1 MSQSE
6 RPRILIVDD
15 EEAIL
20 ETMTF
25 TFMDLYDVL
34 TTADPTKAMS
44 ILEENQPVSVVITDQ
59 RMPGMTGVELLKEVY
74 EKFPETVRIILTG
87 FADSEATIKAINDG
101 HIYGYINKPWEPDEL
116 KAIVRRAT
124 ELHALSLE
132 NRRLVEDLRDANL
145 FLAAVM
151 DRLRT
156 GAVAIDREG
165 IVRAVNKPAVA
176 FIGLKEDIR
185 GLSIDDV
192 MASQQLAELGEKV
205 RSLADESGGSF
216 EEVDLGVGG
225 GHRLRFSSQALAG
238 EDGETFG
245 RVILFKEISHEPLT
259 RDFEE
264 IVGQVSAT
272 RGALRAELEK
282 ALEALYLRNFI
293 PMVSVLVRRECFDEL
308 GLLDEN
314 IRSGGDDYEFCT
326 RLLRRYRVF
335 NIPEP
340 LVTRREHSANYTD
353 DEKLMPDAIRINRG
367 LVAEYPNLARLQ
379 SRRESELL
387 FKLGR
392 ARQAN
397 GKREEAKQA

>member
-1 MSQSE
+1 MSQPE

-25 TFMDLYDVL
+25 TFMDLYEVL
-34 TTADPTKAMS
+34 TTSDPTKAMS

-74 EKFPETVRIILTG
+74 ENFPETVRIILTG

-116 KAIVRRAT
+116 KTIVRRAT

-132 NRRLVEDLRDANL
+132 NRRLVDDLRNANL

-156 GAVAIDREG
+156 GAIAIDRDG

-185 GLSIDDV
+185 GIRIDDV

-205 RSLADESGGSF
+205 RLLANESGGSF
-216 EEVDLGVGG
+216 EEVDLDVGG

-238 EDGETFG
+238 EEGETFG

-272 RGALRAELEK
+272 KGALRGELESARV
-282 ALEALYLRNFI
+282 ALTA
-293 PMVSVLVRRECFDEL
+293 
-308 GLLDEN
+308 LDERVSEARVESASMSELVERVSRTRTAIGN
-314 IRSGGDDYEFCT
+314 WLDVDDSLVGEEFPDAQ
-326 RLLRRYRVF
+326 LLRDRLNVASQRWPSAESSPERVVALAQAVEEYYETGE
-335 NIPEP
+335 NP
-340 LVTRREHSANYTD
+340 RE
-353 DEKLMPDAIRINRG
+353 RI
-367 LVAEYPNLARLQ
+367 L
-379 SRRESELL
+379 
-387 FKLGR
+387 
-392 ARQAN
+392 
-397 GKREEAKQA
+397 

>member
-34 TTADPTKAMS
+34 TTADPTKAIA
-44 ILEENQPVSVVITDQ
+44 ILKENQPVSVVITDQ

-74 EKFPETVRIILTG
+74 EQFPETVRIILTG

-116 KAIVRRAT
+116 KTIVRRAT
-124 ELHALSLE
+124 ELHALAVE

-156 GAVAIDREG
+156 GAIAIDRDG

-176 FIGLKEDIR
+176 FIGLEEDIR
-185 GLSIDDV
+185 GRSIGEV
-192 MASQQLAELGEKV
+192 MSRHDLAELGDSV
-205 RSLADESGGSF
+205 RNLAEESGGSF
-216 EEVDLGVGG
+216 DEVELGVGG
-225 GHRLRFSSQALAG
+225 GHRIRISNQALAD
-238 EDGETFG
+238 EAGETIG

-264 IVGQVSAT
+264 IVGRVSST
-272 RGALRAELEK
+272 KGALREELETSLK
-282 ALEALYLRNFI
+282 ELADLDDR
-293 PMVSVLVRRECFDEL
+293 VSAARIESANMSELVERVSRTRTAIGNWLDVDDVLVGE
-308 GLLDEN
+308 
-314 IRSGGDDYEFCT
+314 EFPDAQ
-326 RLLRRYRVF
+326 LLRDRLNVASHRWPRSESPPERVVA
-335 NIPEP
+335 
-340 LVTRREHSANYTD
+340 LTRAVEEYYETGENTRD
-353 DEKLMPDAIRINRG
+353 RI
-367 LVAEYPNLARLQ
+367 L
-379 SRRESELL
+379 
-387 FKLGR
+387 
-392 ARQAN
+392 
-397 GKREEAKQA
+397 

>member
-34 TTADPTKAMS
+34 TTTDPTKALS
-44 ILEENQPVSVVITDQ
+44 ILKENQPVSVVITDQ
-59 RMPGMTGVELLKEVY
+59 RMPGMTGVELLKQVY
-74 EKFPETVRIILTG
+74 EQFPETVRIILTG

-116 KAIVRRAT
+116 KSIVRRAT
-124 ELHALSLE
+124 ELHALALE
-132 NRRLVEDLRDANL
+132 NRRLVDDLRDANL

-156 GAVAIDREG
+156 GAIAIDRDG

-176 FIGLKEDIR
+176 FIGLTEDIR
-185 GLSIDDV
+185 GLSIDEV

-205 RSLADESGGSF
+205 RLLADESGGSF

-238 EDGETFG
+238 GDGETFG

-264 IVGQVSAT
+264 IVGRVSVT
-272 RGALRAELEK
+272 TGALREELEN
-282 ALEALYLRNFI
+282 ALIALAA
-293 PMVSVLVRRECFDEL
+293 
-308 GLLDEN
+308 LDERVSDAHVESAN
-314 IRSGGDDYEFCT
+314 MSELVERVSRTRTAIGNWLDVDDALVGEEFPDAQ
-326 RLLRRYRVF
+326 LLRDRLNVASHRWPSAESPPARVVQLSQAVEEYYETGE
-335 NIPEP
+335 NA
-340 LVTRREHSANYTD
+340 RE
-353 DEKLMPDAIRINRG
+353 RI
-367 LVAEYPNLARLQ
+367 L
-379 SRRESELL
+379 
-387 FKLGR
+387 
-392 ARQAN
+392 
-397 GKREEAKQA
+397 